1 MERMMGIEPTT
12 LAWEA
17 KVLPL
22 NYIRTMFLIALPIR
36 NAIIISLFVTNVKQN
51 YATRIAT
58 SSCFGI
64 RCIAG

>member
-1 MERMMGIEPTT
+1 MGIEPTT

-22 NYIRTMFLIALPIR
+22 NYIRTAFPIALSIR

-51 YATRIAT
+51 YATVLRSLRSRTVRLLEAT
-58 SSCFGI
+58 
-64 RCIAG
+64 

>member
-1 MERMMGIEPTT
+1 MGIEPTT

-22 NYIRTMFLIALPIR
+22 NYIRTAIPIALSIR

-51 YATRIAT
+51 YATALQSLRSRTVRLLEAT
-58 SSCFGI
+58 
-64 RCIAG
+64 